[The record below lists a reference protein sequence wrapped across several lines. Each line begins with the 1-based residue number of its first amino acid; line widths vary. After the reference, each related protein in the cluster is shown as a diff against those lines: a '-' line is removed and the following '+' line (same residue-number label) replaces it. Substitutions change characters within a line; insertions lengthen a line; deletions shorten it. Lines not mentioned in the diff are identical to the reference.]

1 MPPKTLPEKKKTD
14 IIVNTIKYFETLTLI
29 VKIIKEAGDY

>member
-1 MPPKTLPEKKKTD
+1 MPPKTLPAKLG
-14 IIVNTIKYFETLTLI
+14 IIVNTLKYFETLTLL